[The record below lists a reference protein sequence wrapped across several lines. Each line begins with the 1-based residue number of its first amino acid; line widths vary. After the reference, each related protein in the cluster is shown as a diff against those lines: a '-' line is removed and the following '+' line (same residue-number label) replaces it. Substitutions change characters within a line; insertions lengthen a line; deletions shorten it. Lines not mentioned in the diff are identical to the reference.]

1 MAWKRDDCQLVSIQP
16 DEMKD
21 VSWCLWQCLQGFYDD
36 DSNKLT

>member
-1 MAWKRDDCQLVSIQP
+1 MAWKRDDCQLVSIQR

-21 VSWCLWQCLQGFYDD
+21 VSSCLWQCLQGFYDD